1 MNSKQKDL
9 IDEALK
15 IVYLEHA
22 DLLSDDAVDKE
33 ISKINA
39 ASTEAGLTP
48 EREHLLFSKL
58 TEVLTTESLGQTI
71 SHQLTKMKISIDEL
85 SKTTQLPVEVVQAL
99 IQDDIYTN
107 NVPIQLFK
115 KLLEHLKLNVSIV
128 ESSIKKTLQLLGEKT
143 QAQDLTL
150 QPAFRKGFS
159 LSRGPSSQSNR
170 KTDGKELYENAESME
185 KYITR
190 LKELMR

>member
-9 IDEALK
+9 IDEALRLA
-15 IVYLEHA
+15 YLEQA
-22 DLLSDDAVDKE
+22 DLLSDEDVDKE
-33 ISKINA
+33 ISKIDA
-39 ASTEAGLTP
+39 TVGKAGLTP
-48 EREHLLFSKL
+48 DRENLLLSRL
-58 TEVLTTESLGQTI
+58 NEVMTTESLGQTI
-71 SHQLTKMKISIDEL
+71 SHQLVAMKISIDDL
-85 SKTTQLPVEVVQAL
+85 SKTTQLPVDVVQAL
-99 IQDDIYTN
+99 IHDDIYTN

-115 KLLEHLKLNVSIV
+115 KLLDHLKLNVSLV
-128 ESSIKKTLQLLGEKT
+128 ERSIKKTLQLLGEKT

-150 QPAFRKGFS
+150 KPAFRKGFS